1 MRGRAG
7 DSPADTNIY
16 RPRDLWAYGWRCGD
30 YHLSRQRGTVV
41 ACIDEVGVDEIRESG
56 RFGEVTKIFGGAHES
71 VVDENIAFSVI
82 VVFK

>member
-1 MRGRAG
+1 M
-7 DSPADTNIY
+7 
-16 RPRDLWAYGWRCGD
+16 
-30 YHLSRQRGTVV
+30 V